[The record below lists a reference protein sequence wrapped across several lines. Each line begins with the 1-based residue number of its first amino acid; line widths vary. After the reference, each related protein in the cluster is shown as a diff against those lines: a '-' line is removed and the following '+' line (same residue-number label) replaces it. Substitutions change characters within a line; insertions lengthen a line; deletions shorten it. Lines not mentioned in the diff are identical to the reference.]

1 MSKSRHTVQRYAAS
15 WRGQTSLDNF
25 NFGTTNLPKTV
36 TPGGVAPFKN
46 AANGATPMTAVP
58 HVRQVSH
65 SPSLDL
71 DDDTTLVENEAGMD
85 DEALANN
92 AELERIEA
100 ECQELPLNEDDSE
113 T

>member
-1 MSKSRHTVQRYAAS
+1 MSKSHRTVQRYAAS

-36 TPGGVAPFKN
+36 TASFKN
-46 AANGATPMTAVP
+46 AANDATPMTAVP

-65 SPSLDL
+65 LPSLEL

-85 DEALANN
+85 DEALPMMLSLKGSKQSAKSY
-92 AELERIEA
+92 
-100 ECQELPLNEDDSE
+100 C
-113 T
+113 